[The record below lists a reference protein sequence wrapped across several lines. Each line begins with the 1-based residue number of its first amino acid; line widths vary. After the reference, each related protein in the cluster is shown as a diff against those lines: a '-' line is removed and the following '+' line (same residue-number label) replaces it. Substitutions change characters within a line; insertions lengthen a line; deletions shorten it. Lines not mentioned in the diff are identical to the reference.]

1 MFRPRVRAPSRSM
14 ASNAGYFCCPT
25 FCCYSHSFL
34 APAVGTTGY
43 YILEGRNLS
52 NAYITAPQTINPS
65 FSGHQT
71 FPFRYTWLKKG
82 VDAVTENPSVFSSE
96 NASVTLGVGKNMVA
110 AIRHWCRVSSLIKIK
125 KNQLYIGLREK
136 GSTRQHQ
143 QFVLTKLGKAIFGD
157 QHHKGFDPYL
167 EDPATLWLIHWQIA
181 SNINQATSWYWAFN
195 ILKRNQFT
203 LSTFKEELS
212 EWTRQQKA
220 SMRPVSPNT
229 LHRDA
234 NCFIR
239 TYCQS
244 RHNSNAAVAEETF
257 DCPLVELDL
266 IAELPDNN
274 GYEFQRG
281 EKETLPIEVFTT
293 TLIAF
298 WDACFRGRE
307 TLPFP
312 QLMYAPLSPG
322 RVFRLDE
329 DAMVMYLET
338 LEQITNSALE
348 YGESEGLKQIYRRKN
363 LDRMELL
370 ERYYG

>member
-1 MFRPRVRAPSRSM
+1 MENFLISEHT
-14 ASNAGYFCCPT
+14 PT
-25 FCCYSHSFL
+25 PYL
-34 APAVGTTGY
+34 T
-43 YILEGRNLS
+43 
-52 NAYITAPQTINPS
+52 NPS

-82 VDAVTENPSVFSSE
+82 VDAVRKDATIFSSKD
-96 NASVTLGVGKNMVA
+96 ASVTLGVGKNMVDS
-110 AIRHWCRVSSLIKIK
+110 IRYWCRVSNLIKIE
-125 KNQLYIGLREK
+125 KNQLYINLREK
-136 GSTRQHQ
+136 GSTRQPQ
-143 QFVLTKLGKAIFGD
+143 QFVLTELGKAIFGD
-157 QHHKGFDPYL
+157 QNHKGFDPYL
-167 EDPATLWLIHWQIA
+167 EDPATLWLIHWQIV

-257 DCPLVELDL
+257 NCPLVELDL

-281 EKETLPIEVFTT
+281 EKETLPIEVLTA

-298 WDACFRGRE
+298 WDARFPERE
-307 TLPFP
+307 TLSFSE
-312 QLMYAPLSPG
+312 LMYAPLSPG
-322 RVFRLDE
+322 RLFRLDE
-329 DAMVMYLET
+329 DTMVISLET
-338 LEQITNSALE
+338 LEQLTNSALE
-348 YGESEGLKQIYRRKN
+348 YDDSEGLKQVYRRKD
-363 LDRMELL
+363 LDPMELL

>member
-1 MFRPRVRAPSRSM
+1 MENFLISEHT
-14 ASNAGYFCCPT
+14 PT
-25 FCCYSHSFL
+25 PYL
-34 APAVGTTGY
+34 T
-43 YILEGRNLS
+43 
-52 NAYITAPQTINPS
+52 NPS

-82 VDAVTENPSVFSSE
+82 VDAVRDKPTIFSSE
-96 NASVTLGVGKNMVA
+96 DAFVTLGVGKNMVDS
-110 AIRHWCRVSSLIKIK
+110 IRHWCQVSRLIKIK
-125 KNQLYIGLREK
+125 RDQLYIDLREK
-136 GSTRQHQ
+136 GSTRQHK
-143 QFVLTKLGKAIFGD
+143 QFERTELGKAIFDD
-157 QHHKGFDPYL
+157 QKGFDPYL

-181 SNINQATSWYWAFN
+181 SNINQATSWYWTFN

-203 LSTFKEELS
+203 LSTFKEELY

-220 SMRPVSPNT
+220 SMRPVSENT

-244 RHNSNAAVAEETF
+244 HRNSKTAVVEESF

-281 EKETLPIEVFTT
+281 EKETLPIEVFTA

-298 WDACFRGRE
+298 WDARFPERE
-307 TLPFP
+307 TLSFSE
-312 QLMYAPLSPG
+312 LMYAPLSPG
-322 RVFRLDE
+322 QLFRLDE
-329 DAMVMYLET
+329 DTMVIYLET
-338 LEQITNSALE
+338 LEQLTNRALE
-348 YGESEGLKQIYRRKN
+348 YGESEGLKQVYRRKDLN
-363 LDRMELL
+363 LMELL